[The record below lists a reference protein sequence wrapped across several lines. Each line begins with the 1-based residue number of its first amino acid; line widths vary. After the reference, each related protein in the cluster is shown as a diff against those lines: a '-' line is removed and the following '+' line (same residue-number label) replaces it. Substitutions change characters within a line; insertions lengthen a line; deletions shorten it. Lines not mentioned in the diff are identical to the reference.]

1 MNNGI
6 ELRHL
11 RYFLAVA
18 EDLHFGQAAKRL
30 HIAQPPLSQQ
40 IRQLER
46 MLGHALFVR
55 TSRSVELTP
64 AGEVLIERARRT
76 LAKVQE
82 DVEAVQR
89 VGRGEDGSL
98 TVGFV
103 ESAILSRLPAVLGRY
118 RSVYPKVQLRLHE
131 FHTQQLVDALRNG
144 LVDVGLARDAGQ
156 EDWLQ
161 VEPVVIEPFILVV
174 PRVHRLARQETVP
187 WAELKDEPFVFF
199 EQSAGQKAWDRTMEN
214 CARFGFQPR
223 IVQAAEQ
230 WLTVLR
236 LVGAGLG
243 VTVAP
248 ASVAGIAHADVVCLK
263 LTPQGGAT
271 HLDLVCR
278 RDVSN
283 PLVGGFRRLVLEGFA
298 EPPQGSS
305 EEFPMP

>member
-1 MNNGI
+1 MNSEI

-46 MLGHALFVR
+46 MLGHDLFVR
-55 TSRSVELTP
+55 TSRSVKLTK
-64 AGEVLIERARRT
+64 AGEVMVERARRT

-118 RSVYPKVQLRLHE
+118 RAVYPKVQLRLHE
-131 FHTQQLVDALRNG
+131 FHTRELVDALRNG
-144 LVDVGLARDAGQ
+144 LVDAGLARDAGT
-156 EDWLQ
+156 EEWLE
-161 VEPVVIEPFILVV
+161 VEPVVIEPYIAVV
-174 PRVHRLARQETVP
+174 PVGHRLAKEPAIP
-187 WAELKDEPFVFF
+187 WTLLKDEPLVFF
-199 EQSAGQKAWDRTMEN
+199 ERSAGQTAWERTMEN
-214 CARFGFQPR
+214 FARYGFQPKV
-223 IVQAAEQ
+223 VQEAEQ

-248 ASVAGIAHADVVCLK
+248 ASVAGIAHADVVCLQ
-263 LTPQGGAT
+263 LTPPGGAT
-271 HLDLVCR
+271 HLDLVYR
-278 RDVSN
+278 RDASN
-283 PLVGGFRRLVLEGFA
+283 PLVGSFRRLVLDGFA
-298 EPPQGSS
+298 ETELKDA
-305 EEFPMP
+305 EEFPVS